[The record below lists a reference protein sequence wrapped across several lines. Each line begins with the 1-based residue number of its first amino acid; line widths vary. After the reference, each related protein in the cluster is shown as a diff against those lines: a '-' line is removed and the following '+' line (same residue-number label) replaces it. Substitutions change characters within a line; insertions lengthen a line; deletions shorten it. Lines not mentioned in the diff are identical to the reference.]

1 MSPTP
6 KKPTAYDSAPD
17 AHDAIRNALASL
29 PREPA
34 ASGFTERV
42 VARAAAH
49 STSPRVHP
57 VRLRLAAVLAIVLVG
72 GAFFARHRLL
82 ETRVHRQRAA
92 LLQQHQQL
100 RRELQQLQRRA
111 ASAPTLYLSS
121 APDYDIVLDLE
132 PWLGSPTAQ
141 PTAQPAAYSRNR
153 Q

>member
-1 MSPTP
+1 MSPTAKNP
-6 KKPTAYDSAPD
+6 AANDSAPD
-17 AHDAIRNALASL
+17 IHGAIRNALASL

-34 ASGFTERV
+34 ANGFTKRV
-42 VARAAAH
+42 VARAAAR
-49 STSPRVHP
+49 SASPQSHTM
-57 VRLRLAAVLAIVLVG
+57 RLRLAAVVAIVLVG
-72 GAFFARHRLL
+72 GGFFARHRLL
-82 ETRVHRQRAA
+82 ETRAHRQRAA

-141 PTAQPAAYSRNR
+141 PAAYNRNR